1 MQDKVLRMPDWFLSL
16 LAACS
21 GPDQLVGPRVERRA
35 RTCWR
40 DYNSQ
45 LAWERPV
52 IPEQELEE
60 VFGAWYGNEGEF

>member
-1 MQDKVLRMPDWFLSL
+1 MIAWFLCL
-16 LAACS
+16 LAACP
-21 GPDQLVGPRVERRA
+21 GPDRLGGPRVRGRA

-52 IPEQELEE
+52 IPKQEVEGVGGGGGGTFGLEN
-60 VFGAWYGNEGEF
+60 GPMAG